1 MRTHKAEVTMLV
13 PEVAHGREDDD
24 EAPGVMGDLGT
35 EAARLGDGFPR
46 RGGRVRQLE
55 HGFNVVVVVK
65 TRGQHVVEAMGAD
78 QGQVVL

>member
-1 MRTHKAEVTMLV
+1 MLV
-13 PEVAHGREDDD
+13 PQVAHGREDDD

-35 EAARLGDGFPR
+35 EAARLGDGLPR
-46 RGGRVRQLE
+46 RGRRVRLLE

-65 TRGQHVVEAMGAD
+65 TRGQHVVEAMGVD